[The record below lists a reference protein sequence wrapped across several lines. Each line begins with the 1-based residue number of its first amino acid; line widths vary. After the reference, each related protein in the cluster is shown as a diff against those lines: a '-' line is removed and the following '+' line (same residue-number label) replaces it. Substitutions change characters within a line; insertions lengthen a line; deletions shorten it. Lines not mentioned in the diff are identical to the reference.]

1 MTIKIRR
8 VVRQLSVPLVILA
21 AVLFALGVV
30 AGLFS
35 YLNRSPVPVK
45 FVPGSSAWGQQLVVA
60 VVALAALGYGRWRH
74 QRRFG
79 PHSGRL
85 WLLAPLGKPT
95 ARRVASTFST
105 LRGLSGPGRALLVL
119 PPAALFL
126 YCLKRAGEQVLGGLD
141 PNFTVNAWG
150 GPSYLGA
157 MACHYLDLLVLMA
170 VAAWL
175 LDRIL
180 LPDPILLADRVPAR
194 PGVDPPADVVVHDP
208 AVPVLA
214 PDHR

>member
-1 MTIKIRR
+1 MTIKFRR
-8 VVRQLSVPLVILA
+8 AVRQLSVPLVVLA
-21 AVLFALGVV
+21 VAFFALGVI

-35 YLNRSPVPVK
+35 YLSRSPVPER
-45 FVPGSSAWGQQLVVA
+45 FVPGSSAWLQHL
-60 VVALAALGYGRWRH
+60 ALALAACAALGYARWRH

-79 PHSGRL
+79 PRSGRL
-85 WLLAPLGKPT
+85 WLLAPLGKPA
-95 ARRVASTFST
+95 ARRVART
-105 LRGLSGPGRALLVL
+105 LGALRSPSGLGRALLVL

-126 YCLKRAGEQVLGGLD
+126 YFFARDGEQVLGGLD

-157 MACHYLDLLVLMA
+157 MACHYLDGFVLMA

-180 LPDPILLADRVPAR
+180 LPDRASASLDGGRRAAARV
-194 PGVDPPADVVVHDP
+194 GDP
-208 AVPVLA
+208 AVPVLT
-214 PDHR
+214 PDAR

>member
-1 MTIKIRR
+1 MTNKIRR
-8 VVRQLSVPLVILA
+8 TVRQLSAPLVILA

-35 YLNRSPVPVK
+35 YLSRSPVPEK
-45 FVPGSSAWGQQLVVA
+45 FVPGSSAWWQQLVVA
-60 VVALAALGYGRWRH
+60 VVACAALGYGRWRH

-79 PHSGRL
+79 PRSGRL
-85 WLLAPLGKPT
+85 WLLAPLGKLA
-95 ARRVASTFST
+95 ARRAASTLSA
-105 LRGLSGPGRALLVL
+105 LRRPGRALLVL

-126 YCLKRAGEQVLGGLD
+126 YCFARDGEQVIGGLD

-157 MACHYLDLLVLMA
+157 MACHYLDLFVLMA

-180 LPDPILLADRVPAR
+180 LPGPIRPDRAAAR
-194 PGVDPPADVVVHDP
+194 PGGGPPGGVVVHDP